1 MAGLTIKISADTQ
14 GAITQ
19 FKELA
24 GSSDAMAAAI
34 EKANA
39 KFASADIQKFTDKQ
53 KLAQAAL
60 TATRGETGAMDASIS
75 AYQRKIE
82 SLVKQGLSPESEQ
95 VKTLVAEMETLR
107 ARKDAAAAASEA
119 QAQRE
124 AELAAKFEEAAK
136 AAEQEADTAVKSLD
150 AKSGLEKEN
159 IRLAAEQDRVRES
172 IKKLIASGMDPESA
186 EVKNLEAEYR
196 GLTREIETNTK
207 AREIQENMVKGA
219 IAGLAAIAAAT
230 AAAIGYSVTQAAKVE
245 DMAAAYTT
253 LLGSQEKAA
262 ALVKR
267 INKEAATTPFE
278 IAAISGSMNKL
289 LPLFKGNSDAAVKT
303 FRMIGDT
310 AGGNAQ
316 KLDTLTDA
324 YAKVQMKGKASMS
337 ELNRISNAGVPIFDV
352 LSETLGVTV
361 QHLFDMS
368 KNGDITAEHLTAAF
382 QKMTSEG
389 GTFFNG
395 MENSSDTFNM
405 RLLGIKENV
414 NIVASQIGEKFLP
427 ALKDVAGAVY
437 DAVSEF
443 SAWTG
448 EGDNLENMLEG
459 VGYALAGV
467 TGGMAAFIA
476 VTKRAEIVNAM
487 AKAVGGL
494 NKALSGNAIGIAA
507 GVVAAVAVPAF
518 IALEKHLDESAN
530 KVRTLNGEL
539 SKQNT
544 AYSEAKTVL
553 GGLDENKLIDADTT
567 DKFIGM
573 YPELTNKITAYKT
586 SVEEAKTALEELNRQ
601 KQQETIDAMVAAYRK
616 ETEALASYSKGLEA
630 TEYVVANS
638 MGVQKEAAQR
648 TLDSQRATMKEMVKH
663 AEDSR
668 RAIAAAYAGI
678 GQELV
683 AISSGNIFTKPLQT
697 LVAEAGKAG
706 SGAGKTAGGNM
717 ASEMEKTLAQKL
729 KNIKLTP
736 EQDYAGMLADF
747 ESYLNSMADMENLS
761 GAARVAAVTEQEA
774 LIRNSLNL
782 TAEEKKALIEAS
794 AKARTEALEKEA
806 AELAKAAE
814 NSRKADEAEADRQKK
829 LHDEFIRLEASKIA
843 AAANRYTTITE
854 TAQESYDRQI
864 EELER
869 AAAQERD
876 DLLNWLDGL
885 NEMYA
890 EGDEKRIQGAEAV
903 NKQIE
908 ELERNTAKVRE
919 GLEQE
924 RLDKEAAA
932 NSKTM
937 SRWEQLEEAKMKAS
951 GDAFKFLEALADQA
965 QMIAD
970 TFVGSAGSIFNSI
983 SQIVDGFLNRQQE
996 ALNTSRTEAEA
1007 AIKGQ
1012 YEWLLA
1018 EEQYSAEEL
1027 QALLDSANAKKLA
1040 GEQLTA
1046 DERKAVEYKMNQEI
1060 AASEAKFA
1068 AQQADLDKKKKEEAR
1083 KAAIYNRVL
1092 AIAQVP
1098 IDTARAVLKAI
1109 GDFGPPPS
1117 PLGIAGIAA
1126 AGAVGAAQM
1135 AALMA
1140 TPIPSAETGGRF
1152 IVPETF
1158 TGVDSGLVRVN
1169 RGERL
1174 EVTPRGGAGGQTIQ
1188 LVVNLDG
1195 RPIIDFTNENLRG
1208 GNIYEISPAWNMAV
1222 A

>member
-1 MAGLTIKISADTQ
+1 
-14 GAITQ
+14 
-19 FKELA
+19 
-24 GSSDAMAAAI
+24 MAAAV

-39 KFASADIQKFTDKQ
+39 RFASADIQKFTDKQ

-60 TATRGETGAMDASIS
+60 TATRGETGAVEASIG

-95 VKTLVAEMETLR
+95 VRTLIAEMETLR

-136 AAEQEADTAVKSLD
+136 AAEQEADIAVKSLD

-172 IKKLIASGMDPESA
+172 IKSLIASGMDPENA
-186 EVKNLEAEYR
+186 EVKNLEAEYK

-207 AREIQENMVKGA
+207 AQEMQENAAKGA
-219 IAGLAAIAAAT
+219 ATALAAIAAAT

-352 LSETLGVTV
+352 LSATLGVTTEG
-361 QHLFDMS
+361 LFEMS
-368 KNGDITAEHLTAAF
+368 KAGDITADHLTAAF

-405 RLLGIKENV
+405 RLLGIKENAA
-414 NIVASQIGEKFLP
+414 IAAAQIGEKFLP

-443 SAWTG
+443 SAWIG
-448 EGDNLENMLEG
+448 EGDNLDRMLEG
-459 VGYALAGV
+459 VGYALSSV

-487 AKAVGGL
+487 AAAVNGL
-494 NKALSGNAIGIAA
+494 NKALSGNVIGIAA

-518 IALEKHLDESAN
+518 IALAKHLDESEN

-539 SKQNT
+539 GRQKT
-544 AYSEAKTVL
+544 AYSEAAAVL
-553 GGLDENKLIDADTT
+553 GGLDDKKLIDADTT
-567 DKFIGM
+567 DKLIKL
-573 YPELTNKITAYKT
+573 YPELTGEITAYKDT
-586 SVEEAKTALEELNRQ
+586 VESATKTLERLRKEKQ
-601 KQQETIDAMVAAYRK
+601 KETIDAMVAAYQK
-616 ETEALASYSKGLEA
+616 ETEA
-630 TEYVVANS
+630 VAKYTRE
-638 MGVQKEAAQR
+638 VAKAEEQV
-648 TLDSQRATMKEMVKH
+648 RATSGRDTAINYLQSMQTELEKA
-663 AEDSR
+663 AERAKDSGK
-668 RAIAAAYAGI
+668 AIAAAYRGI
-678 GQELV
+678 GQEL
-683 AISSGNIFTKPLQT
+683 ISISAYGNVFTRPLQT
-697 LVAEAGKAG
+697 LVDEAGEAG
-706 SGAGKTAGGNM
+706 DEGGKKAGGNM
-717 ASEMEKTLAQKL
+717 AAAIAKTLAQKL

-736 EQDYAGMLADF
+736 EQNYAQMLADF

-761 GAARVAAVTEQEA
+761 GSARVAAVEEQEA
-774 LIRNSLNL
+774 LIRNSLEL

-794 AKARTEALEKEA
+794 AKTQAEALEKEA
-806 AELAKAAE
+806 ADLAKLAE
-814 NSRKADEAEADRQKK
+814 ESRKADEAESARQKK
-829 LHDEFIRLEASKIA
+829 LRDEFVRLEASKIA
-843 AAANRYTTITE
+843 AAANRYKTITE
-854 TAQESYDRQI
+854 TAQESYDRQVA
-864 EELER
+864 ELER
-869 AAAQERD
+869 AAAEEMD
-876 DLLNWLDGL
+876 NLLNWLDGL
-885 NEMYA
+885 NDMYA
-890 EGDEKRIQGAEAV
+890 EGDEKRVQGAEAV
-903 NKQIE
+903 SKLIK
-908 ELERNTAKVRE
+908 ELEENTAKAIE
-919 GLEQE
+919 GLNQE
-924 RLDKEAAA
+924 RIDKEAKA
-932 NSKTM
+932 NAETL
-937 SRWEQLEEAKMKAS
+937 SRWERLEEAKTKAS
-951 GDAFKFLEALADQA
+951 GDAFKYMEALADQA

-983 SQIVDGFLNRQQE
+983 SQIVDGFLNQQQE
-996 ALNTSRTEAEA
+996 ALTASRTEAEA
-1007 AIKGQ
+1007 AIRGQ

-1027 QALLDSANAKKLA
+1027 QALLDSANAKRLA
-1040 GEQLTA
+1040 GEQLAA
-1046 DERKAVEYKMNQEI
+1046 DERKAVEYNMNKDI
-1060 AASEAKFA
+1060 AASEAEFA
-1068 AQQADLDKKKKEEAR
+1068 VKQAELDKKKKEEAK
-1083 KAAIYNRVL
+1083 KAAIYNRAL

-1098 IDTARAVLKAI
+1098 IDTARAVLKAVA
-1109 GDFGPPPS
+1109 DFGPPPS

-1152 IVPETF
+1152 TVPETF

-1169 RGERL
+1169 QGERL
-1174 EVTPRGGAGGQTIQ
+1174 EVTPRGGGSGGAPQRI
-1188 LVVNLDG
+1188 VINIDG
-1195 RPIIDFTNENLRG
+1195 RTFIDFINDNLRG
-1208 GNIYEISPAWNMAV
+1208 GAVYETSPAWNMGGA
-1222 A
+1222 